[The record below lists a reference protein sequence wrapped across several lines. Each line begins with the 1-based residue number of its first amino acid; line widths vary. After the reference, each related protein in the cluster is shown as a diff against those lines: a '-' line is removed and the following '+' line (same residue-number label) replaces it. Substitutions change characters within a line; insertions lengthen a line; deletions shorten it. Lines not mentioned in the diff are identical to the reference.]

1 MFSIRIFVGSFN
13 AVDFKEFPGELYSLG
28 LTRARIQDGV
38 IPDQWDI
45 FMVLGII
52 GAAALVYLAAAKLF
66 PVMSIWEVKE
76 GAMYQRM
83 GKLFRGEYMIL
94 AKPE

>member
-1 MFSIRIFVGSFN
+1 
-13 AVDFKEFPGELYSLG
+13 
-28 LTRARIQDGV
+28 
-38 IPDQWDI
+38 
-45 FMVLGII
+45 MVLGII